1 MTDLNKLREELDRT
15 YDYQLK
21 AEDSVLAQ
29 RRRTKELAAVHAEER
44 AGNNALPHHLRG

>member
-1 MTDLNKLREELDRT
+1 MTDLKKLREELDRT

-29 RRRTKELAAVHAEER
+29 RRRTKELEAVFAEER
-44 AGNNALPHHLRG
+44 AGNQALPHHLRG

>member
-1 MTDLNKLREELDRT
+1 MTDLKKLREELDRT

-29 RRRTKELAAVHAEER
+29 RRRAKELEAVYAEER
-44 AGNNALPHHLRG
+44 ASNNALPHHLKG